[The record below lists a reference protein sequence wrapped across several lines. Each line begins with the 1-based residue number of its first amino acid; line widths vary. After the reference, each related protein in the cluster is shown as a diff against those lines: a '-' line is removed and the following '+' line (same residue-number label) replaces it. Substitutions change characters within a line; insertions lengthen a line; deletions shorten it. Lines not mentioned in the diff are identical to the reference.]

1 MIKSATRLVL
11 AVAILLTATASNA
24 VAQIDNRNGNQFDQ
38 FNQMSPD
45 GNISQR
51 SSRNMA
57 DSLGTDKEIPKGIKV
72 WTVDQRFGDR
82 CQAELDT
89 MSYMYPNTI
98 FTTGLRGE
106 YNTTG
111 NLGAPRINRIFI
123 NRAEADQF
131 LFTQPYDYIVS
142 PVDQFHFTNTLSPF
156 TNLDYNTA
164 GNRTNGEDHFK
175 AKFAVNAG
183 KRLGVGFNVD
193 YLYGRGFYSNQSTSH
208 FKYLMYGS
216 YIGDR
221 YQAHLIFSTITQ
233 KVTEN
238 GGITNDEYIKHPE
251 SFDDNYATNEIPTV
265 LERNWNRNNNLH
277 VFLTHRYNLG
287 FNRKVKMSK
296 EEIEARKF
304 AMASQKE
311 NQAQKDLEEARRKA
325 KREGREFDE
334 KKFKKQTFS
343 GRPDNARVVNTSV
356 PTDSTST
363 KAPSERIAVNGKAAA
378 DSLRALEAKAAQD
391 TMWMKNEYVPVT
403 SFIHTMKFDTYRR
416 IYQAYET
423 PKDFYADTFNPAGNY
438 PGDSIYDK
446 TTHYRVQNTFA
457 ISLLEGFNKWAKAG
471 LKAFVTSDLR
481 HFTLPT
487 ETEIAKA
494 YNEHNLSIGGQ
505 LIKSQGKTLHYDA
518 TLETWLTGKD
528 AGQMKIDADAD
539 VNFALFGDTVR
550 LQASG
555 FFHRLNPTFYYRHYH
570 SKHFWWDNGDMSK
583 IIHTRIEGK
592 FGYEKTKTTVRVAFD
607 NIKNHTFFAMGYNVT
622 DDFGRTGNT
631 LSVVQKSGAISL
643 LTLELQQKLKLGP
656 LHWDNVITYQKSSD
670 DMALPVPDLN
680 IYTNLF
686 LRFKIARVLKCDFG
700 ADARFFTKYYA
711 PDYSPAL
718 GQYAV
723 QTGNNRTEVGNYP
736 IVNVY
741 ANFHLQRTRFF
752 VMMSHINAGQGKPD
766 YFLAPHYPLNQRIF
780 RFGVSWNFYN

>member
-82 CQAELDT
+82 RQAELDT

-123 NRAEADQF
+123 NRAETDQF

-193 YLYGRGFYSNQSTSH
+193 YMYGRGFYSSQSTSH

-221 YQAHLIFSTITQ
+221 YQAHLIFSTLTQ

-343 GRPDNARVVNTSV
+343 GRPDNARVVNTSA

-378 DSLRALEAKAAQD
+378 DSLNALEAKAAQD

-446 TTHYRVQNTFA
+446 TTHYRIQNTFA

-539 VNFALFGDTVR
+539 INFALFGDTVR

-570 SKHFWWDNGDMSK
+570 SKHFWWDNDDMSK
-583 IIHTRIEGK
+583 IIHTRIKGK

-670 DMALPVPDLN
+670 DVALPVPDLN

-723 QTGNNRTEVGNYP
+723 QTGENRTEVGNYP